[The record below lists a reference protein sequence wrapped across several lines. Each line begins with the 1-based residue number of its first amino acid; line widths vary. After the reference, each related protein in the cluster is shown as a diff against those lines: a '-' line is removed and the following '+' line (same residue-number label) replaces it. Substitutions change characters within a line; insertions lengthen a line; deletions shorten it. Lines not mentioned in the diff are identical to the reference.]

1 MPDLWKMDES
11 RQAGTLSTKLDDAWA
26 RRTKDAQDWNLRLT
40 SGDISPGVLK
50 RMKWAIEALLLVR
63 NESVRGMSFSERRRA
78 LESQWRNS
86 TGLKE
91 PSLSWALNDVF
102 GWHFWAGGLFKVWV
116 LVQRR
121 ENLLIDISGFGRYL
135 ADDVSLASE
144 GVPSRSFLTYARILN
159 Y

>member
-1 MPDLWKMDES
+1 MDES

-63 NESVRGMSFSERRRA
+63 NESLRGMSFSDRRRA
-78 LESQWRNS
+78 FESQWRNS

-102 GWHFWAGGLFKVWV
+102 GWHFWAGGLFKVCLV

-121 ENLLIDISGFGRYL
+121 ENILTDISGFGRYL

-144 GVPSRSFLTYARILN
+144 GAPTRPLLTYARILN